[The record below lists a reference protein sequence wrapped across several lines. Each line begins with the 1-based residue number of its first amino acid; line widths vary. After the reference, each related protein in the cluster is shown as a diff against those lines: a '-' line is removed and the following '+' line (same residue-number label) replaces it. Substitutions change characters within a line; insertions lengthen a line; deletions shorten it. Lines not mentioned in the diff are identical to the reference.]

1 VPTYE
6 YFCQA
11 CQKKF
16 SHRMSYKEYRN
27 STLMCDSC
35 DSELTKV
42 MSISK
47 NSIKIDKTIK
57 TGQVTKNSI
66 EEFKQDLENQKKELR
81 EKNK

>member
-1 VPTYE
+1 
-6 YFCQA
+6 
-11 CQKKF
+11 
-16 SHRMSYKEYRN
+16 MSYKEYRN